1 MTVGR
6 ALRERL
12 SLTSV
17 ARASA
22 SRSPFAASLPFPLVL
37 FRFPPAIGDEDA
49 VATSGLCEVHRS
61 VGPSDELFRCVA
73 VGGVL
78 RCTDTYSHL
87 SAPELLSRHA
97 GPNALGHNR
106 RRPDRRF
113 EQHDHALLTT
123 VAGDGVHRAGHLAQN
138 LGGLDERRVTGEMA
152 VRVAVGLEVID
163 VRQQT

>member
-6 ALRERL
+6 ALLERPAVT
-12 SLTSV
+12 SL

-22 SRSPFAASLPFPLVL
+22 SRIPFAASLPFHLVL

-78 RCTDTYSHL
+78 SCTDTYGHL
-87 SAPELLSRHA
+87 SAPERLSRHA

-113 EQHDHALLTT
+113 EQHDYELLTP
-123 VAGDGVHRAGHLAQN
+123 VAGDGVHRAGHLAQD
-138 LGGLDERRVTGEMA
+138 LGGLDTRRVTVEGA
-152 VRVAVGLEVID
+152 LRGGGGLEAISV
-163 VRQQT
+163 

>member
-6 ALRERL
+6 ALLERPVVT
-12 SLTSV
+12 SL

-22 SRSPFAASLPFPLVL
+22 SRIPFAASLPFPLVL

-49 VATSGLCEVHRS
+49 VATRGLCEVHRS

-78 RCTDTYSHL
+78 RCTATYNHL

-97 GPNALGHNR
+97 GPHALAANR
-106 RRPDRRF
+106 RRPRRRL
-113 EQHDHALLTT
+113 EQP
-123 VAGDGVHRAGHLAQN
+123 
-138 LGGLDERRVTGEMA
+138 
-152 VRVAVGLEVID
+152 
-163 VRQQT
+163 

>member
-6 ALRERL
+6 AVLERPAVT
-12 SLTSV
+12 SL

-22 SRSPFAASLPFPLVL
+22 SPIPFAASLPFPLVL
-37 FRFPPAIGDEDA
+37 FRSPPARGDQDT

-61 VGPSDELFRCVA
+61 VGASDELLGCVA
-73 VGGVL
+73 VRRVL
-78 RCTDTYSHL
+78 SCTDTYSHL

-113 EQHDHALLTT
+113 EQHDHDLLTT
-123 VAGDGVHRAGHLAQN
+123 APSSPSHSPRHLPP
-138 LGGLDERRVTGEMA
+138 
-152 VRVAVGLEVID
+152 
-163 VRQQT
+163 